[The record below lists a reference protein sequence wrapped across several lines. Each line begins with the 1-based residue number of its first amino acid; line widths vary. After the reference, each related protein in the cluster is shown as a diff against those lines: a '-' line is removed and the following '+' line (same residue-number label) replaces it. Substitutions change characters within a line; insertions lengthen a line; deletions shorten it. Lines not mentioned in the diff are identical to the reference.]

1 MAGWFPNN
9 RMTRMSPA
17 APVKASLTVPRFCNQ
32 FYLLGITMIAALL
45 LANAAAWILLAMA
58 LIIVR

>member
-1 MAGWFPNN
+1 MAGWFPNS
-9 RMTRMSPA
+9 RMARMSPA
-17 APVKASLTVPRFCNQ
+17 APVKASHRPRFCNQ
-32 FYLLGITMIAALL
+32 FCLLGITMIAALL